1 MATHS
6 SIPAWEI
13 PWTEEPDGLWPME
26 SQESDTTEATEHT
39 YALVCLQPCSD
50 QSLTAQAHYNQLSA
64 STGSKSMDST
74 NHGLKI
80 LRQKIPES
88 SKKPNLNLPQSGNY
102 FCSIFH
108 CVSIISNLEMI

>member
-13 PWTEEPDGLWPME
+13 PWTEEPDGLWSME

-88 SKKPNLNLPQSGNY
+88 SKKPNLNLPQSGNN
-102 FCSIFH
+102 FHSI
-108 CVSIISNLEMI
+108 SIVLVL